1 MCGSFPNGI
10 AIFFQFDLDL
20 PEDSDFSYRVIIS
33 GWFYGIRQEG
43 QVSAFPVN
51 HQGEILDEE
60 ENEVWLH
67 YDIDKGK
74 IAVSP
79 FRNWRGKNNGP
90 LEGGATPY
98 SKIFLTMA
106 VALLAQ
112 DGESVYGANNM
123 FKDLLQSGTLSLE
136 TVREITRELLT
147 YEDISPAKLLRIVE
161 KDSEVLNLCWG
172 MLWECVRH
180 AGDLTVNAGKPPVW
194 INRILD
200 ICIYYGT
207 YLREAMERGYFSKED
222 ARWPGLLDLANCGAK
237 STAVKKAKE
246 LAKILG
252 IR

>member
-1 MCGSFPNGI
+1 MC
-10 AIFFQFDLDL
+10 
-20 PEDSDFSYRVIIS
+20 
-33 GWFYGIRQEG
+33 
-43 QVSAFPVN
+43 
-51 HQGEILDEE
+51 
-60 ENEVWLH
+60 
-67 YDIDKGK
+67 
-74 IAVSP
+74 SP

-112 DGESVYGANNM
+112 DGESIYGANNM

-161 KDSEVLNLCWG
+161 KDSEVLSIAWG
-172 MLWECVRH
+172 MLWECVKD
-180 AGDLTVNAGKPPVW
+180 AGVKTAETGKPPVW

-200 ICIYYGT
+200 ICIYYGA
-207 YLREAMERGYFSKED
+207 YLREAMERGYISKED

-237 STAVKKAKE
+237 STAVKRRRSLQNSWASGK
-246 LAKILG
+246 
-252 IR
+252 